1 MRETEGDASEGL
13 HTETEQAQA
22 GECLPGRR
30 ARLVQL
36 LDHGIGRQVVA
47 IDVAV
52 PQRAQVVRMRRL
64 MRLVEQLRLRLH
76 RRLHQKV

>member
-1 MRETEGDASEGL
+1 MSGTENDASEGL
-13 HTETEQAQA
+13 HTEAEQAQA
-22 GECLPGRR
+22 GECLPRRR

-52 PQRAQVVRMRRL
+52 SQRAQVVRMRRL
-64 MRLVEQLRLRLH
+64 MRRMEQLCLRLH
-76 RRLHQKV
+76 RRLYQQV